1 MVTLICDLG
10 SKFKFLGVDDYGVE
24 LLLVLLKSI
33 INCTYLSSPED
44 CCKQTTA
51 LMLLQRFGALRL
63 SLGR

>member
-33 INCTYLSSPED
+33 INSLHLSEF
-44 CCKQTTA
+44 T
-51 LMLLQRFGALRL
+51 
-63 SLGR
+63 